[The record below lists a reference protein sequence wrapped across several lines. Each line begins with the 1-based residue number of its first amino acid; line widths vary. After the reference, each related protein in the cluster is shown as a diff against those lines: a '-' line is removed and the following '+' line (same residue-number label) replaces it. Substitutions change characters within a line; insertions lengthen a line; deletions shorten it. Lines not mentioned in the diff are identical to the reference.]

1 MKRVIVFCS
10 LAVVALAMLDVRM
23 RRHAPHPRE
32 PLSFCAD
39 VIEAFQKAGRPWGNQ
54 VDWAWSTYPRSAVR
68 ATGCLDELADDPPPA
83 WLNPD
88 VRTLIPF
95 NLDHRK

>member
-23 RRHAPHPRE
+23 RRHAPRE
-32 PLSFCAD
+32 PLFFCAD

-83 WLNPD
+83 WLDPD

-95 NLDHRK
+95 HLDHRK